1 MKYRVKIWM
10 LCAQLYW
17 LKVQIRIA
25 DALTRLCRKR
35 LERKLQKGE
44 RTWSGR

>member
-1 MKYRVKIWM
+1 MRYRMKIWM
-10 LCAQLYW
+10 LRAQLHW

-35 LERKLQKGE
+35 LEQLQKE
-44 RTWSGR
+44 DRTWSGR

>member
-10 LCAQLYW
+10 LRAKLLW
-17 LKVQIRIA
+17 LKLQIRIA

-35 LERKLQKGE
+35 LETLQKE
-44 RTWSGR
+44 EQAWSGR

>member
-1 MKYRVKIWM
+1 MRYRMQIWM
-10 LCAQLYW
+10 LRAQLLW

-25 DALTRLCRKR
+25 NALTRLFRKR
-35 LERKLQKGE
+35 LEQLQKGD

>member
-1 MKYRVKIWM
+1 MKYRVKIWV
-10 LCAQLYW
+10 LCAQLLW
-17 LKVQIRIA
+17 LKLQIRIA

-35 LERKLQKGE
+35 LEQLQKGD

>member
-1 MKYRVKIWM
+1 MRYRIKIWM
-10 LCAQLYW
+10 LRAQLLW

-25 DALTRLCRKR
+25 DALTQLFRKR
-35 LERKLQKGE
+35 LEQLQKGD

>member
-1 MKYRVKIWM
+1 MKYRVKTWM
-10 LCAQLYW
+10 LCAQQLW
-17 LKVQIRIA
+17 LKLQIRIA

-35 LERKLQKGE
+35 LEQLQKGD

>member
-1 MKYRVKIWM
+1 MRYRMKIWM
-10 LCAQLYW
+10 LRAQLLW

-25 DALTRLCRKR
+25 NALTWLFRKR
-35 LERKLQKGE
+35 LEQLQKGD